1 MAGSPHCG
9 DPRYLIKRNMKK
21 YGFIALLLAAL
32 SFVGCAPKVDIKI
45 ISYNIRFSG
54 GPDGDNSW
62 QYRKQASVNMMHEEV
77 PTVMGCQE
85 MLPDQIA
92 FLLDAMPN
100 YQAIGVGR
108 DDGVSAG
115 EHMAILYNT
124 DQVELLE
131 WDTFWLSE
139 SPEVPS
145 YGWDAACK
153 RTCTY
158 ARFRDLKY
166 EKEFVMLNTHL
177 DHIGKEA
184 KREGAALVARR
195 SLELIPEG
203 VPVFLTGDMNMLPDN
218 ESLGSLRAAL
228 NDAREVAPK
237 SDHRTTFNG
246 WGNDHRILD
255 YIFLRNAKATE
266 FRVLRDT
273 DYGAPYISDHY
284 PVALTATY

>member
-1 MAGSPHCG
+1 
-9 DPRYLIKRNMKK
+9 MKK
-21 YGFIALLLAAL
+21 IVKILFLWALCC
-32 SFVGCAPKVDIKI
+32 FVGCAPKAEIKV

-54 GPDGDNSW
+54 GPDGYNSW
-62 QYRKQASVNMMHEEV
+62 QYRKQASVNMMQEEM

-115 EHMAILYNT
+115 EHMVILYNT

-131 WDTFWLSE
+131 WDTFWLSTT
-139 SPEVPS
+139 PEEPS

-158 ARFRDLKY
+158 AKFVEKRSK
-166 EKEFVMLNTHL
+166 KEFVVLNTHL

-195 SLELIPEG
+195 SLEFVPDG

-218 ESLGSLRAAL
+218 ESLGSLREVFD
-228 NDAREVAPK
+228 DARVVAPM
-237 SDHRTTFNG
+237 SDYRTTFNG

-255 YIFLRNAKATE
+255 YIFLRGAEAVE
-266 FRVLRDT
+266 FRVLRDA

-284 PVALTATY
+284 PVALTATF

>member
-1 MAGSPHCG
+1 M
-9 DPRYLIKRNMKK
+9 LITS
-21 YGFIALLLAAL
+21 L
-32 SFVGCAPKVDIKI
+32 SVVSCESKVEIKV

-62 QYRKQASVNMMHEEV
+62 QYRKQASVNMMLEEN

-85 MLPDQIA
+85 MLPDQIE
-92 FLLDAMPN
+92 FLLDAMPS
-100 YQAIGVGR
+100 YRAIGVGR
-108 DDGVSAG
+108 DDGDAAG

-124 DQVELLE
+124 DKVELLE
-131 WDTFWLSE
+131 WNTYWLSE
-139 SPEVPS
+139 SPETPT

-158 ARFRDLKY
+158 AKFKALKSK
-166 EKEFVMLNTHL
+166 KEFVVLNTHL

-184 KREGAALVARR
+184 KRHGAALVACL
-195 SLELIPEG
+195 SEELAPKAI
-203 VPVFLTGDMNMLPDN
+203 PVFLTGDMNMLPDN
-218 ESLGSLRAAL
+218 ESLDSLREVL
-228 NDAREVAPK
+228 CDAREVAPK

-255 YIFLRNAKATE
+255 YIFLRNAEALE
-266 FRVLRDT
+266 FRVLRDA

-284 PVALTATY
+284 PVALSAKF